1 MALRV
6 ADHWFE
12 RRRLADGVT
21 FLWEPHVVPLLRCN
35 IWHVRGRDR
44 DLMIDTGMG
53 VCSLKSFARDILDKP
68 VSAVATHAHIDHI
81 GGHHE
86 FDDCIVHRLDAEGLR
101 TAEADFTL
109 AGSDFRADDIGTLR
123 IPPFDGYDITGP
135 MLTALPSSGYD
146 LASYRLRPAPVTRAV
161 DEGDVIDLG
170 DRVFEVLH
178 LPGHSPGG
186 IGLLERKTATLFSGD
201 AIYDGPLIDNLHHSS
216 IADYARTM
224 HRLKTLPVET
234 IHAGHEPSFGR
245 ARLIELI
252 DSQLAHWANGLISS
266 HG

>member
-1 MALRV
+1 MALRI

-44 DLMIDTGMG
+44 DLMIDTGLG
-53 VCSLKSFARDILDKP
+53 VCSLRSFARDILDKP
-68 VSAVATHAHIDHI
+68 VSAVATHVHIDHI

-86 FDDCIVHRLDAEGLR
+86 FEDCIVHQLEAEGLR
-101 TAEADFTL
+101 SLGAGFTL
-109 AGSDFRADDIGTLR
+109 AGDDFDGRDVATLR
-123 IPPFDGYDITGP
+123 IPPMDGYAIEGP
-135 MLTALPSSGYD
+135 MLTALPSKGYD
-146 LASYRLRPAPVTRAV
+146 LTHYRLRPAPVTRAV

-170 DRVFEVLH
+170 DRIFEVLH

-186 IGLLERKTATLFSGD
+186 IGLFERKTRTLFSGD
-201 AIYDGPLIDNLHHSS
+201 ALYDGPLIDNLHHSN
-216 IADYARTM
+216 IEDYIRTLD
-224 HRLKTLPVET
+224 RLRTLPAET

-252 DSQLAHWANGLISS
+252 DIQLSNWAERG
-266 HG
+266 

>member
-1 MALRV
+1 MTLRI

-35 IWHVRGRDR
+35 IWHVQGRDR
-44 DLMIDTGMG
+44 DLMIDTGLG
-53 VCSLKSFARDILDKP
+53 VCSLRSFARDIIDKP
-68 VSAVATHAHIDHI
+68 VSAVATHVHIDHI

-86 FDDCIVHRLDAEGLR
+86 FEDCIVHRLEAEGLR
-101 TAEADFTL
+101 SLDRGFTL
-109 AGSDFRADDIGTLR
+109 AGEAFDGRDLATLR
-123 IPPFDGYDITGP
+123 IPVTEGYEIEGP
-135 MLTALPSSGYD
+135 MLTALPSTSYD
-146 LASYRLRPAPVTRAV
+146 LKSYRLKPASMTRSV

-186 IGLLERKTATLFSGD
+186 IGLFERATLTLFSGD
-201 AIYDGPLIDNLHHSS
+201 AIYDGPLIDNLHHSN
-216 IADYARTM
+216 IGDYVRTLD
-224 HRLKTLPVET
+224 RLRALPVET

-252 DSQLAHWANGLISS
+252 DMQLARWEKAA
-266 HG
+266 